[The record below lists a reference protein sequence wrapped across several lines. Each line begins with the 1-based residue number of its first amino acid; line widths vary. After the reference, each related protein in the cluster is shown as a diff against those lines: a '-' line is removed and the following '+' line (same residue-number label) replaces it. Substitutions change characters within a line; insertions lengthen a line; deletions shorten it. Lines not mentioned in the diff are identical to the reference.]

1 MNVFMSSSNI
11 LILVSQ
17 LNLEKF
23 ITITKYSTLKSFAL
37 SRSLSFHVSLK
48 LINAILFD
56 PHEIFTM
63 GMEFLCSFISRILY
77 KIYFPINEICQS
89 IGRKICWHWRKTLQP
104 NRERAHILTNC
115 THQPSLRHTS
125 VQFKGCG
132 EERKTHE
139 NFFRDSSTNMY
150 RLFSFNILYETQCK
164 KTLHHE
170 IRFHTKCLSLFLS
183 II

>member
-1 MNVFMSSSNI
+1 MKYV
-11 LILVSQ
+11 
-17 LNLEKF
+17 NLSEG
-23 ITITKYSTLKSFAL
+23 KYVDIDE
-37 SRSLSFHVSLK
+37 RH
-48 LINAILFD
+48 
-56 PHEIFTM
+56 
-63 GMEFLCSFISRILY
+63 CSRI
-77 KIYFPINEICQS
+77 E
-89 IGRKICWHWRKTLQP
+89 
-104 NRERAHILTNC
+104 RERAHILTNC

-125 VQFKGCG
+125 VQIKGCG